1 MSRNV
6 ELMRE
11 IRLWTTNIIIPV
23 GIAAFIIIKRNPAK
37 WTSFKNSVKNKFKK
51 AKNEV
56 SK

>member
-23 GIAAFIIIKRNPAK
+23 GIVAFIVIKRNPAK

-51 AKNEV
+51 AKDEV

>member
-23 GIAAFIIIKRNPAK
+23 SIVAFIVIKRNPSK

-51 AKNEV
+51 AKDEV

>member
-11 IRLWTTNIIIPV
+11 IRLWTINIIIPV

-37 WTSFKNSVKNKFKK
+37 WASFKNSVKRTFKSDK
-51 AKNEV
+51 GNQN
-56 SK
+56 

>member
-23 GIAAFIIIKRNPAK
+23 GIAAFIIIK
-37 WTSFKNSVKNKFKK
+37 KK
-51 AKNEV
+51 SCKV
-56 SK
+56 DVV

>member
-11 IRLWTTNIIIPV
+11 IRLWTTNIIIPIGV
-23 GIAAFIIIKRNPAK
+23 VAFIVIKRNPSK

-51 AKNEV
+51 AKDEV
-56 SK
+56 QK

>member
-1 MSRNV
+1 MSKNV

-23 GIAAFIIIKRNPAK
+23 GIATFIIIKRNPAK
-37 WTSFKNSVKNKFKK
+37 WMSFKNYVKNKFKK
-51 AKNEV
+51 AKDEV

>member
-11 IRLWTTNIIIPV
+11 IRLWATNIIIPV

-51 AKNEV
+51 AKDEV

>member
-23 GIAAFIIIKRNPAK
+23 GIIAFIVVKRNPEK
-37 WTSFKNSVKNKFKK
+37 WTTFKNSVKRKFKPDK
-51 AKNEV
+51 ENQN
-56 SK
+56 

>member
-1 MSRNV
+1 MSKNV

-37 WTSFKNSVKNKFKK
+37 WMSFKNYVKNKFKK
-51 AKNEV
+51 AKDEV

>member
-1 MSRNV
+1 MSKNV

-23 GIAAFIIIKRNPAK
+23 GITAFIIIKRNPAK
-37 WTSFKNSVKNKFKK
+37 WTSFKNSVKNKIKK
-51 AKNEV
+51 AKDEV

>member
-37 WTSFKNSVKNKFKK
+37 WTSFKKFCK
-51 AKNEV
+51 EQI
-56 SK
+56 

>member
-23 GIAAFIIIKRNPAK
+23 GIVAFIVIKRNPTK

-51 AKNEV
+51 VKDEV